1 MIIEKIKKN
10 RIIVVVIIA
19 YIFTY
24 FLKNDVFFKG
34 INNSKFYLIEMIK
47 IMPAVFIISALL
59 TNWVPDETIK
69 KIIGKNSG
77 IKGKVFSIIV
87 GAISAGPIY
96 AAFPLSLS
104 LLKKG
109 ASISNIVIIISAWA
123 VVKIPMFFV
132 ESKFLGLKFT
142 LIRYIL
148 TIPAI
153 FLLGYLTEKFV
164 KDIKVQNENL
174 NETVGNIVNVLPGFN
189 CKACG
194 FSSCEAYAI
203 HISESPLDINKCK
216 PGGKLVVEKLEKLVV
231 S

>member
-10 RIIVVVIIA
+10 KMIVIVIVA
-19 YIFTY
+19 YIFTFFY
-24 FLKNDVFFKG
+24 KNELFYKALT
-34 INNSKFYLIEMIK
+34 NSEFYLIEMLK

-69 KIIGKNSG
+69 KVIGKSSG
-77 IKGKVFSIIV
+77 FKGKVFSMIV

-96 AAFPLSLS
+96 AAFPVSLS

-109 ASISNIVIIISAWA
+109 ASISNIVVIISAWA

-142 LIRYIL
+142 IVRYLL

-164 KDIKVQNENL
+164 KDVKFESDNSNEKV
-174 NETVGNIVNVLPGFN
+174 ETIANILPGFN

-194 FSSCEAYAI
+194 FSSCETYAK
-203 HISESPLDINKCK
+203 HISENPKDINKCK
-216 PGGKLVVEKLEKLVV
+216 PGGKVLIEKLQKI
-231 S
+231 

>member
-1 MIIEKIKKN
+1 MIMEKIKKN
-10 RIIVVVIIA
+10 KMIVIIIVA
-19 YIFTY
+19 YTLTFFY
-24 FLKNDVFFKG
+24 KNDLFIKALT
-34 INNSKFYLIEMIK
+34 NSKFYLIEMLK

-69 KIIGKNSG
+69 KVIGKSSG
-77 IKGKVFSIIV
+77 FKGKVFSMIV

-96 AAFPLSLS
+96 AAFPVSLS

-109 ASISNIVIIISAWA
+109 ASISNIVVIISAWA

-142 LIRYIL
+142 IVRYLL

-153 FLLGYLTEKFV
+153 FLLGYLTEKVV
-164 KDIKVQNENL
+164 KDVKFESDNSNEKV
-174 NETVGNIVNVLPGFN
+174 ETIINILPGFN

-194 FSSCEAYAI
+194 FSSCEAYAK
-203 HISESPLDINKCK
+203 HISENPKDINKCK
-216 PGGKLVVEKLEKLVV
+216 PGGKTIIEKLEKL
-231 S
+231 